1 MIDLSL
7 PLWGNILVF
16 LGTALAIGVAGV
28 RMAGYADQ
36 LADRTGLGE
45 AITGMI
51 MLGLITALPGI
62 AASVTAAVE
71 GHPGM
76 AISNA
81 MGGIAVQTVALA
93 AADFFYLKANLEH
106 AAASMENLLQTV
118 LLILLMSM
126 VLMAISGPDVALG
139 HVHPVTFLL
148 FAAAGFG
155 FWLVYKTRGHPMW
168 RPTATSETVTDVPD
182 ERPSQTTLGRLIVG
196 LLITGAIT
204 TASGALAAE
213 AAEGVL
219 NQTDLTESVVG
230 GLFLAIATSLPEL
243 VTSIGAVRRGAVT
256 LAVSGVVGGNFFD
269 VLFVCAADLFYLPGS
284 LFHANGVGSEEVFV
298 TTLAVVLNVVLLT
311 GLLYR
316 QERGPG
322 NIGFEGILMIVIY
335 VAGFVI
341 LWTGL

>member
-93 AADFFYLKANLEH
+93 AADFFYLKSNLEH
-106 AAASMENLLQTV
+106 AAASVENLLQTI

-126 VLMAISGPDVALG
+126 VLMAISGPDVTLG

-155 FWLVYKTRGHPMW
+155 FWLVYQTRGRPMW
-168 RPTATSETVTDVPD
+168 KPTATSETVTDVPD
-182 ERPSQTTLGRLIVG
+182 ERPSETTLGHLIVG

-204 TASGALAAE
+204 TASGSLAAE

-230 GLFLAIATSLPEL
+230 GLFLAIVTSLPEL
-243 VTSIGAVRRGAVT
+243 VTSIGAVRGGAVT

-298 TTLAVVLNVVLLT
+298 TTLAVMLNVVLLT

-316 QERGPG
+316 QKRGPG

-335 VAGFVI
+335 AAGFFI
-341 LWTGL
+341 LWIGL

>member
-1 MIDLSL
+1 
-7 PLWGNILVF
+7 
-16 LGTALAIGVAGV
+16 
-28 RMAGYADQ
+28 
-36 LADRTGLGE
+36 
-45 AITGMI
+45 
-51 MLGLITALPGI
+51 
-62 AASVTAAVE
+62 
-71 GHPGM
+71 
-76 AISNA
+76 
-81 MGGIAVQTVALA
+81 
-93 AADFFYLKANLEH
+93 
-106 AAASMENLLQTV
+106 MENLLQTI

-126 VLMAISGPDVALG
+126 VLMAISGPDATLG

-155 FWLVYKTRGHPMW
+155 FWLVYQTRGEPMW
-168 RPTATSETVTDVPD
+168 KPTATFETVTDVPD
-182 ERPSQTTLGRLIVG
+182 EKPSRTTLGRLIAG

-204 TASGALAAE
+204 TARGSLAAE

-230 GLFLAIATSLPEL
+230 GLFLAIVTSLPEL

-298 TTLAVVLNVVLLT
+298 TTLAVMLNVVLLT

-316 QERGPG
+316 QKRGPG

-335 VAGFVI
+335 VAGFLI
-341 LWTGL
+341 LWTGAL

>member
-7 PLWGNILVF
+7 PLWGNL
-16 LGTALAIGVAGV
+16 LLMACTALTIGFAGV
-28 RMAGYADQ
+28 RMAGYADE

-45 AITGMI
+45 AVTGMI
-51 MLGLITALPGI
+51 LLGLITALPGI

-71 GHPGM
+71 GYPGI

-93 AADFFYLKANLEH
+93 AADFFYTRANLEH
-106 AAASMENLLQTV
+106 AAASMQNLLQSI

-126 VLMAISGPDVALG
+126 VLMAISGPELTLG
-139 HVHPVTFLL
+139 HIHPVTFLL
-148 FAAAGFG
+148 FGAAGVG
-155 FWLVYKTRGHPMW
+155 FWLVNQTRSHPMW
-168 RPTATSETVTDVPD
+168 APTATAETVSDIPD
-182 ERPSQTTLGRLIVG
+182 ARKSNKTLTR
-196 LLITGAIT
+196 LITGLMVTGAVT
-204 TASGALAAE
+204 LLSGSLAAE

-219 NQTDLTESVVG
+219 KQTNLAESVVG
-230 GLFLAIATSLPEL
+230 GLLLAVVTSLPEL

-284 LFHANGVGSEEVFV
+284 LFHASSVGSEEIFI
-298 TTLAVVLNVVLLT
+298 TTLAVILNVVLLT

-316 QERGPG
+316 QERGPA
-322 NIGFEGILMIVIY
+322 NIGFEGILMIVLYAI
-335 VAGFVI
+335 GFLV
-341 LWTGL
+341 LWTGG